1 MKNRITKKKVCFH
14 NAFSL
19 QSIEGEWPAGEY
31 TIETEEEPLDI
42 VSYLAYRRIGTTMI
56 VRPKKGRPGATR
68 FVEIDPKELEDA
80 LARDEAALKLEQQSG
95 EAST

>member
-1 MKNRITKKKVCFH
+1 MNIRITKKKVSFH

-19 QSIEGEWPAGEY
+19 KSIEGEWPAGEY

-42 VSYLAYRRIGTTMI
+42 ASFLAYRRIATTMI
-56 VRPKKGRPGATR
+56 VRPKKGRPGATH
-68 FVEIDPKELEDA
+68 FLDIDPKELEDA
-80 LARDEAALKLEQQSG
+80 LARDKATFECEQAGG